1 MRVDK
6 SKISVK
12 ISIDPNFKNVIEA
25 EIEKAMRLTMEDF
38 KREVVGS
45 QTLPKDN
52 GEMEKDT
59 FTVVEK
65 SPNLIV
71 GSLITDK
78 PYARYQY
85 YGMTKPTDDK
95 PSRPLNYQTVN
106 NPNARS
112 KWLEEYEDG
121 EWINERFNENLRNVR
136 GEK

>member
-1 MRVDK
+1 M
-6 SKISVK
+6 KIGVN
-12 ISIDPNFKNVIEA
+12 ITIDSNFKKAIEA
-25 EIEKAMRLTMEDF
+25 EIEEAMRLTMEDF
-38 KREVVGS
+38 RSEVVRS
-45 QTLPKDN
+45 QTMPKDN

-71 GSLITDK
+71 GSLTDK

-85 YGMTKPTDDK
+85 YGVTKPTDEI

>member
-1 MRVDK
+1 MRVAA
-6 SKISVK
+6 KIK
-12 ISIDPNFKNVIEA
+12 IDPNFKKDIEA
-25 EIEKAMRLTMEDF
+25 EFEEAMRLTMEDF
-38 KREVVGS
+38 RSEVVRS
-45 QTLPKDN
+45 QTMPKDN

-65 SPNLIV
+65 GPNLIV

-78 PYARYQY
+78 PQARYQY
-85 YGMTKPTDDK
+85 YGVTKPTDDK

-121 EWINERFNENLRNVR
+121 EWLNERFNENLRNVR

>member
-1 MRVDK
+1 M
-6 SKISVK
+6 KIGVN
-12 ISIDPNFKNVIEA
+12 ITIDSNFKKAIEA
-25 EIEKAMRLTMEDF
+25 EIEEAMRLTMEDF
-38 KREVVGS
+38 RSEVVRS
-45 QTLPKDN
+45 QTMPKDN

-85 YGMTKPTDDK
+85 YGVTKPTDEI

>member
-1 MRVDK
+1 M
-6 SKISVK
+6 KIGVN
-12 ISIDPNFKNVIEA
+12 ITIDSNFKKVIEA
-25 EIEKAMRLTMEDF
+25 EIEEAMRLTMEDF
-38 KREVVGS
+38 RSEVVRS
-45 QTLPKDN
+45 QTMPKDN

-65 SPNLIV
+65 GPNLIV

-85 YGMTKPTDDK
+85 YGVTKPTDDK

-112 KWLEEYEDG
+112 EWLEPYEDG
-121 EWINERFNENLRNVR
+121 EWLNERFNENLRNVR

>member
-1 MRVDK
+1 M
-6 SKISVK
+6 KIGVN
-12 ISIDPNFKNVIEA
+12 ITIDSNFKKAIEA
-25 EIEKAMRLTMEDF
+25 EIEEAMRLTMEDF
-38 KREVVGS
+38 RSEVVRS
-45 QTLPKDN
+45 QTMPNDN

-85 YGMTKPTDDK
+85 YGVTKPTDEI

-121 EWINERFNENLRNVR
+121 EWINERFNEKLRNVR

>member
-1 MRVDK
+1 MK
-6 SKISVK
+6 FGINIKIS
-12 ISIDPNFKNVIEA
+12 PEF
-25 EIEKAMRLTMEDF
+25 EKLLESELEDAMRLTVEDF
-38 KREVVGS
+38 KADLVRS
-45 QTLPKDN
+45 QTMPKDN

-65 SPNLIV
+65 GPNLIV

-85 YGMTKPTDDK
+85 YGITKPTEDK

-112 KWLEEYEDG
+112 EWLKPYFDG
-121 EWINERFNENLRNVR
+121 EWLNERFNENLRSVR
-136 GEK
+136 KDK